1 MKWHAPKI
9 IDITET
15 ETGQQI
21 MKEESEHRK
30 AMRRLAEEVVCD
42 VETEHYLIS
51 DDILRKAL
59 VDHITIQLLEAYELA
74 SCC

>member
-1 MKWHAPKI
+1 MKWKAPKI

-30 AMRRLAEEVVCD
+30 AMRRLAEQTVCD
-42 VETEHYLIS
+42 AEAEYYKIG
-51 DDILRKAL
+51 DDVMRELL
-59 VDHITIQLLEAYELA
+59 VDHITIQMLEVYELA